1 MKLYNTLSG
10 TTETFAPNSDV
21 VTMYVCGITP
31 YSPSHLGHALKA
43 AIFDVLR
50 RYLEYS
56 GLEVKH
62 VENFTDI
69 DDKMIDR
76 AVEEDITTVAL
87 AEKNILRYMDEMNK
101 LNVLPAHFY
110 PRATNE
116 IPKMLDIIKKLVE
129 REMAYVIKGDVY
141 FRVKRFKDYGKL
153 SRRTLDDMRAGNRV
167 ENTEQ
172 KEDVM
177 DFALWK
183 SQKPGEPAWDSPW
196 GPGRPGWHIECSA
209 MSMRYLGDV
218 IDIHGGGQE
227 LMFPHHENE
236 IAQTESYT
244 LKEPMA
250 NFWMH
255 NGLMRL
261 GDEKMS
267 KSLGNLVTVKE
278 ALGLYSSDALR
289 LFFISSHYRSPL
301 MFTDES
307 IASQERALERLR
319 QALSKESAEDNT
331 NFLDPAPNREEF
343 VRSMDDDLNTPQAL
357 ASLFDLSREIN
368 RSDLNVTLAQETLVE
383 LGGVLGLN
391 LDGKHQ
397 DNINADVT
405 PLIELLINARS
416 QLRSAKMYEEADQ
429 IRDSLEHLGYV
440 LEDGS
445 GSTSWKY
452 QVKQSSS

>member
-1 MKLYNTLSG
+1 M
-10 TTETFAPNSDV
+10 
-21 VTMYVCGITP
+21 
-31 YSPSHLGHALKA
+31 
-43 AIFDVLR
+43 
-50 RYLEYS
+50 LEII
-56 GLEVKH
+56 
-62 VENFTDI
+62 ENLI
-69 DDKMIDR
+69 
-76 AVEEDITTVAL
+76 
-87 AEKNILRYMDEMNK
+87 
-101 LNVLPAHFY
+101 
-110 PRATNE
+110 
-116 IPKMLDIIKKLVE
+116 E

-141 FRVKRFKDYGKL
+141 FRVRRFKDYGKL
-153 SRRTLDDMRAGNRV
+153 SRRSLEDMRAGNRI

-183 SQKPGEPAWDSPW
+183 SQKPHEPAWDSPW

-250 NFWMH
+250 KFWVH

-278 ALGLYSSDALR
+278 ALEKYSIDALR
-289 LFFISSHYRSPL
+289 LFFVSSHYRSPL

-307 IASQERALERLR
+307 LDSQERAVERLR
-319 QALSKESAEDNT
+319 QALSKQSVENKT
-331 NFLDPAPNREEF
+331 TFLDATPNREEF
-343 VRSMDDDLNTPQAL
+343 VRSMDDDLNTPKAI
-357 ASLFDLSREIN
+357 ASLFDLAKEIN
-368 RSDLNVTLAQETLVE
+368 RSDLNVTLAQETLME
-383 LGGVLGLN
+383 LSGVLGLN
-391 LDGKHQ
+391 LGVNQ
-397 DNINADVT
+397 ESINGDVA
-405 PLIELLINARS
+405 PLIELLIDARS

-429 IRDSLEHLGYV
+429 IRDSLEQLGYV

-445 GSTSWKY
+445 GSTSWKL
-452 QVKQSSS
+452 QIKQSSK

>member
-1 MKLYNTLSG
+1 MKLYNTLTG

-56 GLEVKH
+56 GLQVKH

-76 AVEEDITTVAL
+76 AAEEGITTGAL
-87 AEKNILRYMDEMNK
+87 AEKNILRYIDEINK

-116 IPKMLDIIKKLVE
+116 IPKMLEIIENLIE

-141 FRVKRFKDYGKL
+141 FRVRRFKDYGKL
-153 SRRTLDDMRAGNRV
+153 SRRSLEDMRAGNRI

-183 SQKPGEPAWDSPW
+183 SQKPHEPAWDSPW

-250 NFWMH
+250 KFWVH

-278 ALGLYSSDALR
+278 ALEKYSIDALR
-289 LFFISSHYRSPL
+289 LFFVSSHYRSPL

-307 IASQERALERLR
+307 LDSQERAVERLR
-319 QALSKESAEDNT
+319 QALSKQSVENKT
-331 NFLDPAPNREEF
+331 TFLDATPNREEF
-343 VRSMDDDLNTPQAL
+343 VRSMDDDLNTPKAI
-357 ASLFDLSREIN
+357 ASLFDLAKEIN
-368 RSDLNVTLAQETLVE
+368 RSDLNVTLAQETLME
-383 LGGVLGLN
+383 LSGVLGLN
-391 LDGKHQ
+391 LGVNQ
-397 DNINADVT
+397 DSINGDVA
-405 PLIELLINARS
+405 PLIELLIDARS

-429 IRDSLEHLGYV
+429 IRDSLEQLGYV

-445 GSTSWKY
+445 GSTSWKL
-452 QVKQSSS
+452 QIKQSSK

>member
-1 MKLYNTLSG
+1 MKLYNTLTG

-56 GLEVKH
+56 GLQVKH

-76 AVEEDITTVAL
+76 AAEEGITTGAL
-87 AEKNILRYMDEMNK
+87 AEKNILRYIDEINK

-116 IPKMLDIIKKLVE
+116 IPKMLEIIENLIE

-141 FRVKRFKDYGKL
+141 FRVRRFKDYGKL
-153 SRRTLDDMRAGNRV
+153 SRRSLEDMRAGNRI

-172 KEDVM
+172 KEDLM

-183 SQKPGEPAWDSPW
+183 SQKPHEPAWDSPW

-250 NFWMH
+250 KFWVH

-278 ALGLYSSDALR
+278 ALEKYSIDAR
-289 LFFISSHYRSPL
+289 
-301 MFTDES
+301 
-307 IASQERALERLR
+307 
-319 QALSKESAEDNT
+319 
-331 NFLDPAPNREEF
+331 
-343 VRSMDDDLNTPQAL
+343 
-357 ASLFDLSREIN
+357 
-368 RSDLNVTLAQETLVE
+368 
-383 LGGVLGLN
+383 
-391 LDGKHQ
+391 
-397 DNINADVT
+397 
-405 PLIELLINARS
+405 
-416 QLRSAKMYEEADQ
+416 
-429 IRDSLEHLGYV
+429 
-440 LEDGS
+440 
-445 GSTSWKY
+445 
-452 QVKQSSS
+452 